1 MRQRD
6 PSVRALCCS
15 KHCTWNSTL
24 CTALFTLHASP
35 HLISSEFCSPHL
47 SSSQL
52 FSSHVISSHVSSLV
66 VLLNYSSLSEHCS
79 TFLISSK
86 LFLAYLSS
94 SVHQKA
100 FIVREKIVHT
110 KTVARRKLLRREAF
124 AHRSLRH
131 RKAFTHRKPLN
142 MRSFYTPPF
151 YTQKLFTHRSF
162 YTANFSTKQAFTHS
176 KLWHTHTEKALHIA
190 SFWKKSAGNQ
200 HRNLDAATRIRFTT
214 QLQNTIELRRQPQQR
229 GTFIQPLQGDL
240 QTLSYKTP

>member
-35 HLISSEFCSPHL
+35 HLISSECCSPHL

-52 FSSHVISSHVSSLV
+52 ISA
-66 VLLNYSSLSEHCS
+66 LLNYSSLSEHCS

-110 KTVARRKLLRREAF
+110 KTVARRKLLRRETF

-176 KLWHTHTEKALHIA
+176 KLWHTHTE
-190 SFWKKSAGNQ
+190 SFTHSKLLKKNCWQSTSQPWCSHSNTI
-200 HRNLDAATRIRFTT
+200 HDS

-240 QTLSYKTP
+240 QTLSFKTP